1 MGTLEM
7 KGRIFTFGCSF
18 TRYLWPTWADIIN
31 FDLDN
36 EFHNWGICGIG
47 NIAILHKMLECDL
60 KHQFNSNDIILV
72 NWSSWHRE
80 DRLANHGRWLEGGNI
95 FNNPTFDKAFIKDFW
110 NEHNDIVKN
119 TSAIIMANKMFNINF
134 QSHMTDF
141 DTYIDVSD
149 DYKYLF
155 DNLPNTVMFDK
166 NNNSRFDNKTWDSH
180 PDVICHINHVN
191 TIYNSIGSTI
201 NPSTVDHFNKLQER
215 IVTELT
221 DTDIDMSWDK
231 KVKLFTN
238 LIGFNNLDANA
249 EEP

>member
-18 TRYLWPTWADIIN
+18 THYHWHTWADIIN

-36 EFHNWGICGIG
+36 EFQNWGVSGIG
-47 NIAILHKMLECDL
+47 NVSILHKMLECDL
-60 KHQFNSNDIILV
+60 KHKFNSNDIILV

-80 DRLANHGRWLEGGNI
+80 DRISIGGNWMCGGNI
-95 FNNPTFDKAFIKDFW
+95 FNNPTFDKSFIDTYW

-141 DTYIDVSD
+141 DTYKDISD
-149 DYKYLF
+149 NYKYLF
-155 DNLPNTVMFDK
+155 DNLPNTVIFDIT
-166 NNNSRFDNKTWDSH
+166 NNSKFNNKTWDAH
-180 PDVICHINHVN
+180 PDVICHLNHVS
-191 TIYNSIGSTI
+191 TIYNSLDLTI
-201 NPSTVDHFNKLQER
+201 NPATVDHFNKLQEY

-221 DTDIDMSWDK
+221 DAGINMSWDEK
-231 KVKLFTN
+231 SKFFIELLGRNSTF
-238 LIGFNNLDANA
+238 
-249 EEP
+249 